1 MIQLIGKNWNNGTI
15 INRVPGNAV
24 AVSGF
29 VTPGFHISRYKFS
42 VRAKFAWVILK
53 RDSLHN
59 KDFMA
64 ACRLQMKGWLSVCRT
79 YRECVM
85 MTQEKK
91 RKTEA
96 EEKQNR
102 AIGDDRHRDAA
113 SEEQKTTAENRKN
126 AFDNLGT
133 KVRQL
138 RISQG
143 MTQSEV
149 AKALH
154 VTPGYISNVEN
165 DRTAMS
171 LHILIYYAK
180 LTGLSLDELI
190 GEVQPAYRPRA
201 LQNQL
206 IDEISRLTPE
216 EQEKLLKMIQIW
228 KGKD

>member
-1 MIQLIGKNWNNGTI
+1 M
-15 INRVPGNAV
+15 
-24 AVSGF
+24 
-29 VTPGFHISRYKFS
+29 
-42 VRAKFAWVILK
+42 
-53 RDSLHN
+53 
-59 KDFMA
+59 MA
-64 ACRLQMKGWLSVCRT
+64 
-79 YRECVM
+79 
-85 MTQEKK
+85 QEKK

-102 AIGDDRHRDAA
+102 AIGNDRHEGSAA
-113 SEEQKTTAENRKN
+113 EEDKTTTLSQKN
-126 AFDNLGT
+126 KFDNLGT
-133 KVRQL
+133 KIRQL
-138 RISQG
+138 RISQS

-190 GEVQPAYRPRA
+190 GEVQPAYRPTA

-206 IDEISRLTPE
+206 IHEISGLTPE

-228 KGKD
+228 KDKE